1 MSLPTPSSNID
12 LYLDYL
18 NGNGN
23 LEELPPVNESSS
35 RADRYLFNLCVN
47 RYTVETDVTNT
58 KKSINQTVI
67 NADIGLR
74 KWRTAMADIRAGSN
88 KIYNLN
94 FIGNS
99 FTEGYLI
106 TDKVNNTFA
115 GRVRT
120 ALATKYGDV
129 GKGIVPAYISSIIN
143 SPQNWTTSE
152 FSEFA
157 MGIFG
162 ICGHSLQT
170 LVPGSTASVS
180 VSGTEVHLMAMKGT
194 WATATCIN
202 CKVDGVDKGTFSL
215 NNATTIMGDLT
226 IATGLTDG
234 SHTLLITTLDT
245 SAVMIIGAYGT
256 KGTKGIRVN
265 NMGRSGAF
273 SFDAQQSTRVLEA
286 EFTILK
292 PTLTI
297 IELGLNDA
305 QTPVPIATYETQMQ
319 NLIINA
325 LAQGDCLLL
334 APTMY
339 SNDYPYRDIQRQLA
353 IDNKCAFID
362 IASRWGGSMPTLF
375 KASDN
380 AHPNE
385 IGDCDIA
392 SAILSVIDE
401 Y

>member
-1 MSLPTPSSNID
+1 MSDLPKPRSRQDYYQNYLAGYGNFADLLPPNPDRSSN
-12 LYLDYL
+12 LDY
-18 NGNGN
+18 
-23 LEELPPVNESSS
+23 
-35 RADRYLFNLCVN
+35 YLYEQCINRDAYVN
-47 RYTVETDVTNT
+47 RN
-58 KKSINQTVI
+58 VI

-106 TDKVNNTFA
+106 TDKVNNTFP

-129 GKGIVPAYISSIIN
+129 GKGIIPAYISSIIN
-143 SPQNWTTSE
+143 SPQLWNTTGFME
-152 FSEFA
+152 FVI
-157 MGIFG
+157 GKFG

-170 LVPGSTASVS
+170 TTIGSTASVII
-180 VSGTEVHLMAMKGT
+180 SGTEVHLLVMKGT
-194 WATATCIN
+194 FASATAIN
-202 CKVDGVDKGTFSL
+202 CKVDGVDKGTFAL
-215 NNATTIMGDLT
+215 NNATTIIADLT

-256 KGTKGIRVN
+256 KGSKGIRVN
-265 NMGRSGAF
+265 NMGRSGAR
-273 SFDAQQSTRVLEA
+273 SFDAQESSRILEA
-286 EFTILK
+286 EFTTMK
-292 PTLTI
+292 PTLSI

-305 QTPVPIATYETQMQ
+305 QIPVPLATYKTQMQ
-319 NLIINA
+319 NLVTSA

-339 SNDYPYRDIQRQLA
+339 TNDLPYRDVQRQLA
-353 IDNKCAFID
+353 IDNNCAFID
-362 IASRWGGSMPTLF
+362 IASRWGESMPTLF
-375 KASDN
+375 KASDL

-392 SAILSVIDE
+392 SAILRVIDE

>member
-1 MSLPTPSSNID
+1 MSDLPKPRSRQDYYQNYLAGYGNFADLLPPNPDRSSN
-12 LYLDYL
+12 LDY
-18 NGNGN
+18 
-23 LEELPPVNESSS
+23 
-35 RADRYLFNLCVN
+35 YLYEQCINRDAYVN
-47 RYTVETDVTNT
+47 RN
-58 KKSINQTVI
+58 VI

-106 TDKVNNTFA
+106 TDKVNNTFP

-129 GKGIVPAYISSIIN
+129 GKGIIPAYISSIIN
-143 SPQNWTTSE
+143 SPQLWNTTGFME
-152 FSEFA
+152 FVI
-157 MGIFG
+157 GKFG

-170 LVPGSTASVS
+170 TTIGSTASVII
-180 VSGTEVHLMAMKGT
+180 SGTEVHLLVMKGT
-194 WATATCIN
+194 FASATAIN
-202 CKVDGVDKGTFSL
+202 CKVDGVDKGTFAL
-215 NNATTIMGDLT
+215 NNATTIIADLT

-265 NMGRSGAF
+265 NMGRSGAR
-273 SFDAQQSTRVLEA
+273 SFDAQESSRILEA
-286 EFTILK
+286 EFTTMK
-292 PTLTI
+292 PTLSI

-305 QTPVPIATYETQMQ
+305 QIPVPLATYKTQMQ
-319 NLIINA
+319 NLVTSA

-339 SNDYPYRDIQRQLA
+339 TNDLPYRDVQRQLA
-353 IDNKCAFID
+353 IDNNCAFID
-362 IASRWGGSMPTLF
+362 IASRWGESMPTLF
-375 KASDN
+375 KASDL

-392 SAILSVIDE
+392 SAILRVIDE